1 MIQTTSVITI
11 NAGYLHFVLLVFD
24 LIIRVM
30 MKCLYPLWLLVFSV
44 IVVPAVQ
51 AQTAKIPLMR
61 QAFHDKVDDL
71 QTKILRLDGTPD
83 KELKLSDD
91 EDMNLQLTYTATKR
105 IDALQADI
113 ESGSDDSN
121 SKIRYLRALA
131 ESLDGF
137 LRSYY
142 AQTMRYAQLPVLVNA
157 FSEGMQLDR
166 EGKSIVPFVAAQ
178 SFDIDNLL
186 TRSVL
191 FEDHKEYDEVKN
203 IVFLKDCRQHPD
215 KILKYLSANSKY
227 PFTDSLISISAR
239 YDEDELYTYAAANN
253 TLAYKIAKS
262 PDTLVQVISKLS
274 KLKSGRQYFPFLD
287 NLYRGKITIPQI
299 DAVKEDPLRY
309 YRLLV
314 STKID
319 YTDRMLQHDTPMGMD
334 AIESRL
340 EYAGKHFI
348 NEINGLHESS
358 DAVRF
363 RILEKLTPE
372 ELYYLA
378 VMQEEIIYTSSYV
391 RGVYPRIF
399 QKMKVP
405 RGDSLLVNVR
415 FDHFKKWIK
424 MAANYN
430 TLDDFLK
437 RMDKQ
442 NALVLMK
449 AFVSGLDKRHGKDS
463 LEDAVDVAGS
473 YASIYDKSI
482 QQLVL
487 SEVQQNLAEANLAGN
502 HRAQNIY
509 SILNTLFLSMDSAN
523 HIDVSKELSIR
534 PVYFMTNNTLKD
546 TTGKIIVQQFFYGD
560 KDGQNVFNA
569 FVRSYSNA
577 NWKMTSSPYWV
588 TFTSTRGLPIS
599 IYSNRPLDEEQGLDD
614 KAQAALTDYLLE
626 HDLRPSVVLHRG
638 HSYYLNNT
646 INQMPSSAQV
656 ILLGSC
662 GGYQSLN
669 QILKIC
675 PEAHI
680 ISSKQTG
687 SGLINLPL
695 INGIMDNLRQGK
707 DLNWP
712 VMWQAFSKEFGGGDR
727 KELFDDYVPP
737 YKNLGAVFIMAY
749 TKLQE
754 KDNG

>member
-1 MIQTTSVITI
+1 MKKQAYLLMVILFTCL
-11 NAGYLHFVLLVFD
+11 AGIATH
-24 LIIRVM
+24 
-30 MKCLYPLWLLVFSV
+30 
-44 IVVPAVQ
+44 
-51 AQTAKIPLMR
+51 AQVSKIPMMR

-71 QTKILRLDGTPD
+71 QKKLLRLDGTAD
-83 KELKLSDD
+83 NQLKLGDD
-91 EDMNLQLTYTATKR
+91 EDMNLQLTYAATKR
-105 IDALQADI
+105 VDDI
-113 ESGSDDSN
+113 EETIERDSSDSN
-121 SKIRYLRALA
+121 TKIRYLRALA
-131 ESLDGF
+131 ETLNSF
-137 LRSYY
+137 LLYY
-142 AQTMRYAQLPVLVNA
+142 HNQSMRAEQLPVLINA
-157 FSEGMQLDR
+157 FSDGMKLDQQN
-166 EGKSIVPFVAAQ
+166 KSIVPFISSM
-178 SFDIDNLL
+178 SFDVVNVLMK
-186 TRSVL
+186 SVL
-191 FEDHKEYDEVKN
+191 FEDNASYPQAKS
-203 IVFLKDCRQHPD
+203 ILFLKDCKQHPD
-215 KILKYLSANSKY
+215 NILRNLSVNSDY
-227 PFTDSLISISAR
+227 PFTDSLISFVAR
-239 YDEDELYTYAAANN
+239 YDEDELYNYAAASNK
-253 TLAYKIAKS
+253 LAHKIQNS
-262 PDTLVQVISKLS
+262 PDTLVQIISKLS

-287 NLYRGKITIPQI
+287 NLYRGKITIKDI
-299 DAVKEDPLRY
+299 DAVKDETLPY

-314 STKID
+314 ATKID
-319 YTDRMLQHDTPMGMD
+319 YSARQLQRDTPMGIE
-334 AIESRL
+334 AIERRL
-340 EYAGKHFI
+340 EYAGKPFI
-348 NEINGLHESS
+348 NEINGLHESP
-358 DAVRF
+358 DNVRF

-399 QKMKVP
+399 QKMKTP
-405 RGDSLLVNVR
+405 RSDSLLVNVR

-437 RMDKQ
+437 RMEKQ

-449 AFVSGLDKRHGKDS
+449 AFVNGLDKHNGKDS

-487 SEVQQNLAEANLAGN
+487 GQVQENLQQAKLSGSK
-502 HRAQNIY
+502 RAINIY
-509 SILNTLFLSMDSAN
+509 NILNVLFMSMDSAN
-523 HIDVSKELSIR
+523 HVDVSKELSIR
-534 PVYFMTNNTLKD
+534 PVYFMRNNTLKD
-546 TTGKIIVQQFFYGD
+546 TTGRIIVQQFFYGD

-569 FVRSYSNA
+569 FVRTFNNG
-577 NWKMTSSPYWV
+577 NWRMTSSPEWV
-588 TFTSTRGLPIS
+588 TFTSTKGRPIS

-614 KAQAALTDYLLE
+614 KAQSDLCEYLAE
-626 HDLRPSVVLHRG
+626 HDLNPSVVLHRG

-695 INGIMDNLRQGK
+695 INGIMDDLRQGK

-712 VMWQAFSKEFGGGDR
+712 QMWQAFSREFGGER

-749 TKLQE
+749 TKLQQKE
-754 KDNG
+754 NG